1 MKKKKIVFIVI
12 GVILAIWLVVGIID
26 FSKVH
31 SFEKPIFCIKTRAYK
46 DGGSGHYV
54 GLGYSFDIKGNFM
67 PEDELKGVTEYSYY
81 ILGIRVQSAIRD

>member
-1 MKKKKIVFIVI
+1 MNRKKQFTFI
-12 GVILAIWLVVGIID
+12 GVILAIWLLVGIID
-26 FSKVH
+26 FSRVH
-31 SFEKPIFCIKTRAYK
+31 SFEKPIFCITNKNYD

-81 ILGIRVQSAIRD
+81 IFGIRIHSAIRD